1 MCLWMWTVLKMWSPK
16 HSSFLCHLNGW
27 SSAFPQLSSSGA
39 VGSLAVAAWETA
51 WGDTPLHEAGRSGH
65 VAAAEL
71 LLSKGAA
78 VDATNDIGRGLNPG
92 SRRQTSSL
100 ANLGCFKKM
109 LGSMITSSML
119 MNDHNAICHIDVN
132 FVNNIYIYIFIEFYR
147 HRFVEGNLSETR
159 CIETCWVCLQIV
171 CEYIFQ
177 LITSSTNSIIW
188 RRDDF
193 SSTCKV
199 ATLRLLDRISLT
211 SPGS

>member
-1 MCLWMWTVLKMWSPK
+1 MYFAWSPK
-16 HSSFLCHLNGW
+16 HSSFLCRLSSHGASASAPSYRRKPTAAPTGFPEKKRLRRNAAAPCGIPRPRRGCGA
-27 SSAFPQLSSSGA
+27 SAFKRCRGGRQEERWRGA
-39 VGSLAVAAWETA
+39 SIQ
-51 WGDTPLHEAGRSGH
+51 EAGARH
-65 VAAAEL
+65 
-71 LLSKGAA
+71 
-78 VDATNDIGRGLNPG
+78 RG
-92 SRRQTSSL
+92 L

-119 MNDHNAICHIDVN
+119 MNDRNATCHIDVN
-132 FVNNIYIYIFIEFYR
+132 FVNDIYIFIEFYR